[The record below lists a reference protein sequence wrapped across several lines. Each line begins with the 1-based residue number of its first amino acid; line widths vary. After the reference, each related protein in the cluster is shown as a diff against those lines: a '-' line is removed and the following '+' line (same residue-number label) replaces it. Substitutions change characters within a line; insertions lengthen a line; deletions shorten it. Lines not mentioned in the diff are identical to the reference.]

1 MNQGSMDPHFGPGP
15 WTTFMARV
23 HGHFVI
29 ETNDWHK
36 EIEELGLRMFPF
48 SACSVFSFE
57 ICESV
62 KTKEV
67 SFIGV

>member
-15 WTTFMARV
+15 WTTFMARL

-36 EIEELGLRMFPF
+36 EIEELGLSMFPF

-57 ICESV
+57 NYL
-62 KTKEV
+62 
-67 SFIGV
+67 